1 MVFRPLRSKRSASAF
16 RHRRMARR
24 ERFARSSDGFGDRGF
39 ALSYRRVKIGAIAGS
54 RTRIVCLAS
63 RKSAID
69 LRPQTPKRT
78 DTFRLTLA
86 AGFSLAVLQVLQ
98 ETCVLKIKNP
108 TLFIE

>member
-54 RTRIVCLAS
+54 RTRIVCFAS

-69 LRPQTPKRT
+69 LRPQTPKKNRHLQI
-78 DTFRLTLA
+78 DSGRRFF
-86 AGFSLAVLQVLQ
+86 AGGPSSASGDLSP
-98 ETCVLKIKNP
+98 LK
-108 TLFIE
+108 

>member
-39 ALSYRRVKIGAIAGS
+39 ALSYRRIKLVRSPGVAPGS
-54 RTRIVCLAS
+54 SAWQAESLLLTYD
-63 RKSAID
+63 RKH
-69 LRPQTPKRT
+69 QKRT

-86 AGFSLAVLQVLQ
+86 AGFSLAVLPVLQ
-98 ETCVLKIKNP
+98 ETCVL
-108 TLFIE
+108 